1 MEHMIWL
8 AIEVLVADNVNQRDA
23 HVMIA
28 MRVCVTYMSNVCYI
42 LTVPAQRSVVIPTQQ
57 HDILIVL
64 EGRCQKISQRS
75 FPPTQSS
82 LQPSEV
88 RVANYRG

>member
-1 MEHMIWL
+1 MEHLIWL

-42 LTVPAQRSVVIPTQQ
+42 MTVPASTFS
-57 HDILIVL
+57 
-64 EGRCQKISQRS
+64 CN
-75 FPPTQSS
+75 TNT
-82 LQPSEV
+82 
-88 RVANYRG
+88 AT